1 MKTSKSVH
9 IAIDLGAS
17 SGRVICGVYQQNNLK
32 IYEVHRFKN
41 IPINIDGLISWD
53 IKYIYKNILIGIN
66 IATKIYA
73 EMTGNILQDTPSS
86 QKYWHF
92 IKY

>member
-32 IYEVHRFKN
+32 IYEAHRFKN

-53 IKYIYKNILIGIN
+53 IKYI
-66 IATKIYA
+66 
-73 EMTGNILQDTPSS
+73 
-86 QKYWHF
+86 
-92 IKY
+92 